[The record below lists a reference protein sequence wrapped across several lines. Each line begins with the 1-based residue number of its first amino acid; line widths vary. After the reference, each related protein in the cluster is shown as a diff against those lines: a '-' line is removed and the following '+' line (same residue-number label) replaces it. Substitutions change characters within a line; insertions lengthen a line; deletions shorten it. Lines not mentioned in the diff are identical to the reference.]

1 MLLKNLI
8 FWLCSCTQGVSS
20 LNEGVFLVSMRGSFS
35 LWWFLLLRSTGSR
48 AYGLQYCESWAVAL
62 GPSRCRIQTEL
73 PLGV

>member
-8 FWLCSCTQGVSS
+8 FGFVPVRR
-20 LNEGVFLVSMRGSFS
+20 VFLVSMRGSFS
-35 LWWFLLLRSTGSR
+35 LWWFLLLQSTGSR
-48 AYGLQYCESWAVAL
+48 AYRLQYCESWAVAL